1 MLFID
6 RKSETSNEHEYVN
19 AAITSDTREVTV
31 HLQDTDLEETELPSG
46 RNDSVLKILPE
57 DLSVYKIN
65 VQNLKKVIK
74 GKRVERGYK
83 GEYEVRHSQSV
94 L

>member
-1 MLFID
+1 MFFID
-6 RKSETSNEHEYVN
+6 KKSESSNEHEYVN

-46 RNDSVLKILPE
+46 RNDSVLQILPT

-65 VQNLKKVIK
+65 IQNLKNVIK
-74 GKRVERGYK
+74 GKRVDRGYK